1 MERMRSEARGSEA
14 AICERDELIAKT
26 FQMTGDCV
34 SLVRLPERTVL
45 RANDALCRFW
55 GTTASEVVNRQT
67 KEFWGWADDSQ
78 REAFMRVLTERGEC
92 LNWKAELV
100 LAKGRHVEFEVSSF
114 IVTFGGDRCVLS
126 VMRDRTDKNR
136 VEEAE
141 ARLAAIVQSS
151 QDGIIGKDLD
161 GIVTSWN
168 AGASS
173 ILGYT
178 AEEMIGRSI
187 LRLIPQD
194 RRHEEIEIL
203 TRVRSGEGV
212 SHFDTQRVRKDGA
225 LVDVSVTSSPIRDSS
240 GKIVGASKIVRDIT
254 DRKRTEQAM
263 EMSERQFRT
272 MANSMPQL
280 VWVARADGLIEWYNQ
295 RWYEYTGT
303 SEEQMEG
310 WGWQAVHDP
319 KVLPRVIENWKAAIE
334 LRKPFE
340 MKFPLRGAD
349 GRFRMFLT
357 RVHPEIDG
365 MGRVVQWFGTNTDV
379 EELTQMEQSL
389 RSTQAKLGS
398 TLSAGSIGTW
408 TWDIADDRLVADEF
422 TARAFGI
429 STADAAKGLPAVA
442 YLKSV
447 HEDDQASVA
456 EKLALAIEACGT
468 YDIEYRV
475 KRPDGGLVWIQ
486 ARGRVE
492 ADEKGKAASFHGA
505 VMDITAR
512 KKAEED
518 VLLLNA
524 DLERRVVDRT
534 AELEKANTE
543 LTRSRSVFVNLFE
556 SLPGL
561 YLVLTP
567 ELVIVTASDAYTKA
581 TMTSREAIVGRV
593 LFDIFPDNPDDPAA
607 SGVSNLRA
615 SLSRVRETL
624 SADAMTIQKYDVR
637 RPDGQFEEHY
647 WSPINSPVLSADR
660 RLEYIV
666 HRVENVTEF
675 VLQKK
680 RDPAKNEAI
689 DARME
694 QMAAEIFQGSVRVQA
709 ANAQLEAANKELE
722 AFSYT
727 VSHDLRAPL
736 RAVDGFSEIMMEDY
750 GPQLPEEGRRLLRVV
765 RSSAQRMGQ
774 LVDDLL
780 SFSRLGRQSLKMQP
794 VSIETV
800 VRASLE
806 ELKSM
811 REGRQVEV
819 TVGELPP
826 ALGDAPLLRQVWL
839 NLISNALKYTGRRE
853 RAEIEISSEKK
864 NGEVVYHVR
873 DNGTGFD
880 MKYSHKLFGVFQR
893 LHRAEDYEGT
903 GVGLATVQRIIQRHG
918 GRVWA
923 EAAPDRGATFY
934 FTLAAG
940 PKG

>member
-1 MERMRSEARGSEA
+1 
-14 AICERDELIAKT
+14 
-26 FQMTGDCV
+26 V
-34 SLVRLPERTVL
+34 
-45 RANDALCRFW
+45 
-55 GTTASEVVNRQT
+55 TT
-67 KEFWGWADDSQ
+67 
-78 REAFMRVLTERGEC
+78 
-92 LNWKAELV
+92 
-100 LAKGRHVEFEVSSF
+100 
-114 IVTFGGDRCVLS
+114 
-126 VMRDRTDKNR
+126 
-136 VEEAE
+136 
-141 ARLAAIVQSS
+141 
-151 QDGIIGKDLD
+151 
-161 GIVTSWN
+161 
-168 AGASS
+168 
-173 ILGYT
+173 
-178 AEEMIGRSI
+178 
-187 LRLIPQD
+187 
-194 RRHEEIEIL
+194 
-203 TRVRSGEGV
+203 
-212 SHFDTQRVRKDGA
+212 
-225 LVDVSVTSSPIRDSS
+225 SPIRDSS

-492 ADEKGKAASFHGA
+492 ADEKGRAASFHGA